1 MPASRH
7 STAIARLGEGRAAPE
22 FEAITEFLVDTTR
35 AGPRTGGGRCRAD
48 GRREKLGEIRVRP
61 RFAPVYAGRS
71 DGHSPSGAAGCDGNQ
86 RSKVCAQVWERK
98 SALGAPTEPMTQSPR
113 RIPRA
118 IVSFDLDGTL
128 VRGIS
133 SGQFVADRLGHG
145 DILRALELQYDT
157 GLMSAQAVAATEAP
171 YFSGRSRENITSIMR
186 DVPLIEGIRETLQ
199 ELHRRSVFT
208 VLNTLAW
215 RFMASAVGDR
225 FGFDEW
231 TGARMNCGPG
241 GLLTGAVARH
251 FDERDKVRA
260 VARLAHRFGVPMSRI
275 AAVGDAR
282 SDIPLFRAVGFSIAL
297 NGSAQARAAA
307 SVAVATPWLPD
318 ILRALPPHFLPAED

>member
-61 RFAPVYAGRS
+61 RFAPFTPAAPT
-71 DGHSPSGAAGCDGNQ
+71 DTPPPGAAGCDGSQ
-86 RSKVCAQVWERK
+86 RSKVRAQVWERK

-260 VARLAHRFGVPMSRI
+260 VARLARRFGVPMSRI